1 MNQQQNDIDCFDVK
15 RKIFQGN
22 FCSYDILLSCVF
34 LIETTDHEKR
44 STLTN
49 FEDISNDLIY
59 EIFEFLNGYDL
70 YEAFSNLNSRF
81 ENLLIHSTLPIKI
94 DMSLMSKSTF

>member
-15 RKIFQGN
+15 RKIFQ
-22 FCSYDILLSCVF
+22 
-34 LIETTDHEKR
+34 ETTDHEKR